1 MFNKDDLD
9 TIRNKID
16 MLTFLEERG
25 VSFRESGISWVGL
38 CPVHNERSPS
48 FHVKPAQQTFRCYGC
63 GISGDIFSL
72 VQEMESLSFPGAVQ
86 LLAEEADVQ
95 LKMDDDPAYKERQKF
110 FNITRLTAEWFRY
123 NYSKIPMDHPAKQN
137 LEDRDLLGF
146 SISDESVGFAP
157 NGGLLP
163 LLKQKGFTDED
174 FIEAGIA
181 TRNQQTGH
189 VNERFRNRLVWTIYD
204 IQGRPIAFSA
214 RKIFDNDTA
223 AKYINS
229 PQTPLYNKSKALL
242 GVSFAKREIAKQQK
256 VYVVEGQTDTMA
268 LRAAGKENTVAS
280 CGTSFGLE
288 HANMLLHLSKLGKE
302 AEQFQIIFCFDGDE
316 AGTKAAKRVFESN
329 PNIQLNSYV
338 VQFLN
343 PDGTPTDPCDYRKDF
358 GDEAL
363 NKIIDT
369 SQITLVEFILS
380 EERKKWDLKSPEG
393 KSNYITASLRI
404 LEQLKDSIQ
413 KSAYLRKIAGW
424 TGTSYTEL
432 ENWLSRQNRSS
443 YNQEQQDNTI
453 VAQPSITLEGDSN
466 EVSILAAL
474 VQYPEETVKYIDEY
488 GIDSSFF
495 PTLPQVFD
503 SILAN
508 ARNNKLDYGDKNII
522 ELSHVN
528 LIISDERK
536 QTAINF
542 MFKQYLQHLYTLESN
557 KLDAL
562 LFADSDEDP
571 VKLFEMIETKQAI
584 LKEKYLDKQPVSK
597 TIPEVN
603 DNPWDEEPF

>member
-9 TIRNKID
+9 TIRKKID
-16 MLTFLEERG
+16 ILEFLENRG

-38 CPVHNERSPS
+38 CPVHSERSPS

-86 LLAEEADVQ
+86 MLAEEANID
-95 LKMDDDPAYKERQKF
+95 LKMDDDPAYKQRQKLLT
-110 FNITRLTAEWFRY
+110 ITRLTAEWFRY
-123 NYSKIPMDHPAKQN
+123 SYSKIPMDHPAKQN

-163 LLKQKGFTDED
+163 LLRQKGFTDDD
-174 FIEAGIA
+174 FVEAGIA
-181 TRNQQTGH
+181 SRNDKGH
-189 VNERFRNRLVWTIYD
+189 VHERFRNRLVWTIYD
-204 IQGRPIAFSA
+204 ISGRPIAFSA

-229 PQTPLYNKSKALL
+229 PQTSLYNKSKALL

-268 LRAAGKENTVAS
+268 LRAAGKQNTVAS
-280 CGTSFGLE
+280 CGTSFGVE

-338 VQFLN
+338 VQFTN
-343 PDGTPTDPCDYRKDF
+343 PDGSPTDPCDYRKDF

-369 SQITLVEFILS
+369 TQITLVEFILS
-380 EERKKWDLKSPEG
+380 EERKRWDLKTPEG
-393 KSNYITASLRI
+393 KSNYITSSLKI

-424 TGTSYTEL
+424 TGTSYSEL
-432 ENWLSRQNRSS
+432 ENWLSKQNRNP
-443 YNQEQQDNTI
+443 YNNQQQDNT
-453 VAQPSITLEGDSN
+453 VVSQPSISLEGDSN

-474 VQYPEETVKYIDEY
+474 VQYPTESINYIDEY

-503 SILAN
+503 SVLSN
-508 ARNNKLDYGDKNII
+508 ARNNTLDYGDKNII

-528 LIISDERK
+528 LIIADERK
-536 QTAINF
+536 QNAINF

-562 LFADSDEDP
+562 LFSDSGEDP
-571 VKLFEMIETKQAI
+571 VKIFEMIESKQSI
-584 LKEKYLDKQPVSK
+584 LKEKYLERKPVSQ
-597 TIPEVN
+597 VV

>member
-9 TIRNKID
+9 TIRKKID
-16 MLTFLEERG
+16 ILEFLENRG

-38 CPVHNERSPS
+38 CPVHSERSPS

-86 LLAEEADVQ
+86 MLAEEANID
-95 LKMDDDPAYKERQKF
+95 LKMDDDPAYKQRQKLLT
-110 FNITRLTAEWFRY
+110 ITRLTAEWFRY
-123 NYSKIPMDHPAKQN
+123 SYSKIPMDHPAKQN

-163 LLKQKGFTDED
+163 LLRQKGFTDDD
-174 FIEAGIA
+174 FVEAGIA
-181 TRNQQTGH
+181 SRNDKGY

-204 IQGRPIAFSA
+204 ISGRPIAFSA
-214 RKIFDNDTA
+214 RKIFDNDTG

-268 LRAAGKENTVAS
+268 LRAAGKQNTVAS
-280 CGTSFGLE
+280 CGTSFGVE

-338 VQFLN
+338 VQFTN
-343 PDGTPTDPCDYRKDF
+343 PDGSPTDPCDYRKDF

-369 SQITLVEFILS
+369 TQITLVEFILS
-380 EERKKWDLKSPEG
+380 EERKRWDLKTPEG
-393 KSNYITASLRI
+393 KSNYITSSLKI

-424 TGTSYTEL
+424 TGTSYSEL
-432 ENWLSRQNRSS
+432 ENWLSKQSRNS
-443 YNQEQQDNTI
+443 YNNQQQDNTV
-453 VAQPSITLEGDSN
+453 VAQPSISLEGDPN
-466 EVSILAAL
+466 EVSMLAAL
-474 VQYPEETVKYIDEY
+474 VQYPTESITYIDEY

-503 SILAN
+503 SVLSN
-508 ARNNKLDYGDKNII
+508 ARNNTLDYGDKNII

-536 QTAINF
+536 QNAINF
-542 MFKQYLQHLYTLESN
+542 MFKQYLHHLYTLESN
-557 KLDAL
+557 KLDTL
-562 LFADSDEDP
+562 LFSDSGEDP
-571 VKLFEMIETKQAI
+571 VKIFEMIETKQSI
-584 LKEKYLDKQPVSK
+584 LKEKYLERKPV
-597 TIPEVN
+597 TTVI